1 MIFANAL
8 RRGATQAPRSPAFSL
23 LHQHRHLAA
32 SPRFYSVG
40 AAAAG
45 GAAEY
50 KNILVSQPEPSVT
63 LVTLNRPKALNALSS
78 ELFHELNHATSV
90 ADEDDKVKAI
100 VITGSEKAL

>member
-1 MIFANAL
+1 MIFTNAL
-8 RRGATQAPRSPAFSL
+8 RRSAAQAPRSPASSL

-32 SPRFYSVG
+32 SPRFYSAG
-40 AAAAG
+40 AVNGAG
-45 GAAEY
+45 AEY

-78 ELFHELNHATSV
+78 ELFHELNHATGI